1 MYFSAMSDYMETA
14 AMFGF
19 IKNMNGTAV
28 ISNRIFETVLYNWF
42 MAEEYADNR
51 LYETALKQLYE

>member
-1 MYFSAMSDYMETA
+1 
-14 AMFGF
+14 MFGF